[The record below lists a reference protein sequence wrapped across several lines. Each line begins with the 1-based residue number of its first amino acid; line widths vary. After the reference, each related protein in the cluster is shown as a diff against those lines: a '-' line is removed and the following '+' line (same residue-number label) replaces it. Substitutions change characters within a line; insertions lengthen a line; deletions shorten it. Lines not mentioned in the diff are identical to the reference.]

1 MTTLAD
7 IQGPRSQQVAFQIGD
22 SFPEIVLPNAEDGS
36 AMSLAKFRGQKV
48 LLHIFASW

>member
-7 IQGPRSQQVAFQIGD
+7 LQGPRSQQVNFEVGER
-22 SFPEIVLPNAEDGS
+22 FPDIVLPSADDGS